1 MMLDVAIEA
10 DPEWDSSAGWDGL
23 IRTAAEA
30 AIFESAYPQLA
41 GSARNFELSVR
52 LTGDDE
58 VRALNAQWRGKDKPT
73 NILSFPQ
80 LDPRQ
85 LENAAES
92 GPELMLGDL
101 VLARGVCEREA
112 GEKAIPIE
120 RHAAH
125 LIVHGTLHLLGYDHQ
140 DEQSAIDMESRE
152 VRALARL
159 GISDPTPR
167 AGTRDMATR
176 NDDNGSRLWR
186 GMRALI
192 FGDEETTLRD
202 QIEEAMDEAD
212 ETGAVAGDLSPHE
225 RQMLRNLLHF
235 GDETA
240 GDISVTRG
248 DIVSVPA
255 TIAFDDLVKAF
266 AEAEHS
272 RLPVYGDS
280 LDEIVG
286 MVHIKDL
293 FAALI
298 DETRDRSINAL
309 MRMPLFVPESMGVID
324 LLARMRAERIHL
336 AIVVDEFGGTEGLVT
351 IEDVVE
357 EIVGEI
363 EDEHDI
369 EAAGLLTRLDDGV
382 WEADARVELEEL
394 AEAVD
399 ARFRGEDDD
408 VDTLGGLVFLL
419 AGHIPARGETVIH
432 PSGWRLEAVDSDPR
446 RILRVRLHAP
456 EAETEAG

>member
-1 MMLDVAIEA
+1 
-10 DPEWDSSAGWDGL
+10 
-23 IRTAAEA
+23 
-30 AIFESAYPQLA
+30 
-41 GSARNFELSVR
+41 
-52 LTGDDE
+52 
-58 VRALNAQWRGKDKPT
+58 
-73 NILSFPQ
+73 
-80 LDPRQ
+80 
-85 LENAAES
+85 
-92 GPELMLGDL
+92 
-101 VLARGVCEREA
+101 
-112 GEKAIPIE
+112 
-120 RHAAH
+120 
-125 LIVHGTLHLLGYDHQ
+125 
-140 DEQSAIDMESRE
+140 
-152 VRALARL
+152 
-159 GISDPTPR
+159 
-167 AGTRDMATR
+167 MATR

-202 QIEEAMDEAD
+202 QIEEAMDEAE

-225 RQMLRNLLHF
+225 RQMLRNLLNF

-255 TIAFDDLVKAF
+255 AIAFDDLVKAF

-272 RLPVYGDS
+272 RLPVFGGS

-399 ARFRGEDDD
+399 ARFRWEDDD

-419 AGHIPARGETVIH
+419 AGHIPARGETVLH
-432 PSGWRLEAVDSDPR
+432 PSGWRLEAVDSDSR

-456 EAETEAG
+456 EAEAEAR